1 MLKEE
6 LLIEDASAY
15 NFFLRMD
22 NNSFAKLLNKVE
34 VALTKQD
41 TVM

>member
-1 MLKEE
+1 MPIKK
-6 LLIEDASAY
+6 
-15 NFFLRMD
+15 NLRMD